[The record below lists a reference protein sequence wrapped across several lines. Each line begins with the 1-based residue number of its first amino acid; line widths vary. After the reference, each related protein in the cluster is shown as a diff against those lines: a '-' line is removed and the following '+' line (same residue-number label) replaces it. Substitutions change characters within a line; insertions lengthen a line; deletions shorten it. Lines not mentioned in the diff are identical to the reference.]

1 MEPTKHRALYALFLV
16 TFPGYFVY
24 HYLVTVQVLPPF
36 LAGYSTPVG
45 VLSLPLLLLIHAQ
58 ARSDAPHGPRHVIEL
73 SLWVFLAYYA
83 VVTFWVLS
91 TRNTLASADAHPTV
105 IAQFVALFLLARY
118 APVQFKDTRLLTL
131 LIFIMSLM
139 VVHNA
144 SNGGLLDA
152 TIAVTFGITNSL
164 ISYQGYAFAYFV
176 CLAYLIPLL
185 QDQPWWRIGLYAVAC
200 AALFLNGA
208 RSEFAVAFVAFGAL
222 EFLRAHSKL
231 RALQGVAV
239 AVLMLIGTYLV
250 FEETFQ
256 DYRIITIFTDF
267 DEDISV
273 QDRRRMLADGM
284 ATIQT
289 HPVIGRMG
297 SYPAG
302 EYIHGILSAW
312 VDLGAAGFVLFM
324 GLTLLPVAHLLIHR
338 KELAS
343 STLVQQA
350 FLFTASSLML
360 SITAKP
366 FTQYLLPVA
375 LGLCARHEAAHLAS
389 RRPGSLQRSVKA
401 AS

>member
-1 MEPTKHRALYALFLV
+1 MQATEHRALYALFLI
-16 TFPGYFVY
+16 TFPGYFIY
-24 HYLVTVQVLPPF
+24 HYLVTVQILPPV

-45 VLSLPLLLLIHAQ
+45 LLSLPVLLALHAK
-58 ARSDAPHGPRHVIEL
+58 ARRDEGPRPTHVIET

-105 IAQFVALFLLARY
+105 IAQFVALFLLAQY
-118 APVQFKDTRLLTL
+118 APLQLKDARLLTL
-131 LIFIMSLM
+131 LISVMSVM

-152 TIAVTFGITNSL
+152 TIAVTFGITNSM

-185 QDQPWWRIGLYAVAC
+185 QDRPWWRLGLYVVAC

-222 EFLRAHSKL
+222 EFLRARSKW
-231 RALQGVAV
+231 RAIQGVLV
-239 AVLMLIGTYLV
+239 ALLVLVATYFA

-273 QDRRRMLADGM
+273 QDRRRMLADGLE
-284 ATIQT
+284 TIWN
-289 HPVIGRMG
+289 HPLVGRMG

-312 VDLGAAGFVLFM
+312 VDLGALGFLLFLALS
-324 GLTLLPVAHLLIHR
+324 GLPTAHLLIHR
-338 KELAS
+338 KELQRS
-343 STLVQQA
+343 PLVQQA

-366 FTQYLLPVA
+366 FTQYLLPIA
-375 LGLCARHEAAHLAS
+375 LGLCARHEAAYLAS
-389 RRPGSLQRSVKA
+389 RRSAVVERTA
-401 AS
+401 ATTT